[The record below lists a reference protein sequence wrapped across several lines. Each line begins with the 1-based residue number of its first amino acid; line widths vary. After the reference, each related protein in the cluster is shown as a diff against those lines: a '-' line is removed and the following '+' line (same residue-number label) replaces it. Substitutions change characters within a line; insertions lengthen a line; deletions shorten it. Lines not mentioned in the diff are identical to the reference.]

1 MKAKKCHAFFVCMSE
16 MVGTYQQ
23 ITNSKTEPMGLM
35 GYNLAIIDMSERH
48 IDQIIEDDN
57 TVTVIAKDDD
67 GKSYVSS
74 ESHNGSS
81 WDRNDAIEKASED
94 ALNKW

>member
-1 MKAKKCHAFFVCMSE
+1 
-16 MVGTYQQ
+16 
-23 ITNSKTEPMGLM
+23 M
-35 GYNLAIIDMSERH
+35 GYNAAKIVMSDRYV
-48 IDQIIEDDN
+48 DQIIEDEN

-81 WDRNDAIEKASED
+81 WDRNNAIEKATTD